1 MSDICEALGSF
12 PAPQRKKGKKE
23 GKKGGRKARK
33 KEGKEGKDGGRKSR
47 QAHSCLF
54 CRLLILVH
62 TGS

>member
-33 KEGKEGKDGGRKSR
+33 KEGKEGKDGGRKR
-47 QAHSCLF
+47 QAGTF
-54 CRLLILVH
+54 MPIL
-62 TGS
+62 